1 MLGDHLLKRKKEYEN
16 LKKQEIWDIFIK
28 TMCSQ
33 YDMIYGGFKDLP
45 RRTSSDKVL
54 FNKAL
59 NIAKYQNMIKRGI
72 ASIVYNCFFKKS
84 ATCKGTGINLM

>member
-1 MLGDHLLKRKKEYEN
+1 
-16 LKKQEIWDIFIK
+16 
-28 TMCSQ
+28 MCSQ

-54 FNKAL
+54 FKKAL
-59 NIAKYQNMIKRGI
+59 NIPKYQNMIKRGI
-72 ASIVYNCFFKKS
+72 LSIVYNCFFKKF